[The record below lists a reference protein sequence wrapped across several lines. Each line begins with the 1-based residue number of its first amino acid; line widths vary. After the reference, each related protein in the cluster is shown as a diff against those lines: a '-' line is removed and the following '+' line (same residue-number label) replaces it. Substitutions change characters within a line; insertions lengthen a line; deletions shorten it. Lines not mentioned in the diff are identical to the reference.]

1 MTKAELVNQLFD
13 LSVAG
18 YFNGEQ
24 FTKTRL
30 NAYITNMFKSGQR
43 LVMNIALPDGRWY
56 FYIDKYSD
64 NEYDYFIPDTREQE
78 QKILDFF
85 KSKWDLNATT
95 I

>member
-56 FYIDKYSD
+56 FYINKYND
-64 NEYDYFIPDTREQE
+64 NEYDYVIPDTREQE
-78 QKILDFF
+78 ERILRFLPI
-85 KSKWDLNATT
+85 KTC
-95 I
+95 